1 VGLLLAFEL
10 VAGAHG
16 QQPHLIEMLDGGDRN
31 QSHMTARLGVLTPS
45 SNTVLEPQ
53 TVRLLEPLADRLTVH
68 FSRFRVTAVADNPEA
83 HGQFAVA
90 AMLEAASL
98 LADARVNAVLWS
110 GTSGAWE
117 GLDADRRLVTQIGA
131 STGVPATTASLAL
144 LDAFRTLGAHS
155 YGLVVPYVESIV
167 AAIVSNFDAAGY
179 VCTARSSESLTV
191 NWDFAEVSAEL
202 IATRIREVARSAPD
216 VVVIHCTNLRGSE
229 VSQELEHELGIPVLD
244 SVVVGLWG
252 ALQLLD
258 IPVPTAGFGRL
269 AEVSAGEAVARNV

>member
-1 VGLLLAFEL
+1 
-10 VAGAHG
+10 
-16 QQPHLIEMLDGGDRN
+16 MLDGGDRN

-131 STGVPATTASLAL
+131 STGV
-144 LDAFRTLGAHS
+144 
-155 YGLVVPYVESIV
+155 
-167 AAIVSNFDAAGY
+167 
-179 VCTARSSESLTV
+179 
-191 NWDFAEVSAEL
+191 
-202 IATRIREVARSAPD
+202 
-216 VVVIHCTNLRGSE
+216 
-229 VSQELEHELGIPVLD
+229 
-244 SVVVGLWG
+244 
-252 ALQLLD
+252 
-258 IPVPTAGFGRL
+258 
-269 AEVSAGEAVARNV
+269 